1 MDTSTIIAIA
11 VVAVVAVLII
21 ALLFFWAKRRKRRTG
36 HLKDQFGREYEATVE
51 ERGRG
56 KAETEL
62 AQREDRVRKLE
73 IRPLTRDDHARLI
86 GSWRLTHERFVD
98 DPRMAVG
105 QADRLIGE
113 VMQLRGYPVG
123 DFEQRA
129 ADVSVDHPAVVTN
142 YREAHAISVADADGK
157 ATTEQLRQAMVHY
170 RALFRDLLETGEDE
184 DAAMPPSRN

>member
-1 MDTSTIIAIA
+1 MDTWIIVAIA
-11 VVAVVAVLII
+11 AAVAVVVLI
-21 ALLFFWAKRRKRRTG
+21 ALLAWWRSRRKRRSA
-36 HLKDQFGREYEATVE
+36 HLKDRFGREYESTVD

-56 KAETEL
+56 KAEKEL
-62 AQREDRVRKLE
+62 AAREDRVSKLE
-73 IRPLTRDDHARLI
+73 IRPLTRDDHQRLI
-86 GSWRLTHERFVD
+86 GSWRTTQERFVD

-113 VMQLRGYPVG
+113 VMELRGYPVG

-129 ADVSVDHPAVVTN
+129 ADVSVDHPAVVSN
-142 YREAHAISVADADGK
+142 YREAHAISVADAEGK

-170 RALFRDLLETGEDE
+170 RALFKDLLETTEDG